1 MVVQNEIELGEQ
13 KFVEFVSDSGRM
25 LLEKRSQRKCVKL
38 AVRAVNLGDVEV
50 VELEELVPKREDF
63 VPEGQEAAVDQA
75 V

>member
-38 AVRAVNLGDVEV
+38 AVRDVNLGDVEV
-50 VELEELVPKREDF
+50 VELEELVPKREDLE
-63 VPEGQEAAVDQA
+63 PRDQEAADDQA
-75 V
+75 I

>member
-50 VELEELVPKREDF
+50 VELEELVPKREDLE
-63 VPEGQEAAVDQA
+63 PRDQEAADDQA
-75 V
+75 I